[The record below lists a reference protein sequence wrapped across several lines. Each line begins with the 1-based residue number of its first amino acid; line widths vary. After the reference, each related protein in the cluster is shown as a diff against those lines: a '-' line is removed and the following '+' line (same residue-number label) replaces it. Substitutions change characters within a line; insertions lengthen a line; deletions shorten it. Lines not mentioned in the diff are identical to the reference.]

1 MKSVF
6 VKASLLFLLFGL
18 VVSPNVQAL
27 IIRHDVPENKYAKLA
42 MEKRFD
48 CVGYF
53 YEGDGKTPSESGG
66 GSCVLITPK
75 YILSAAH
82 CFIDYDTKKVVSK
95 LNGKTLTSFQPYN
108 ERIAR
113 PEEFTFIFNNK
124 QYRAKNII
132 LHPRYFVDSTENGA
146 YDIALI
152 ELVDSVQGI
161 AFPKRNAIP
170 NEQGD
175 TGIFVAYGSSGVAN
189 DLENVQL
196 LYKKLAGKNIID
208 TIYDDE
214 RKTLIFAD
222 FDAPTDGFNKTGS
235 AAPLP
240 LEFGCS
246 GGDSGGPLFVEK
258 NQELYLV
265 GLLHGGGLSGEML
278 QKMSFYGE
286 EMSWTRVSAYYKWI
300 QSVIR

>member
-1 MKSVF
+1 
-6 VKASLLFLLFGL
+6 
-18 VVSPNVQAL
+18 
-27 IIRHDVPENKYAKLA
+27 
-42 MEKRFD
+42 
-48 CVGYF
+48 
-53 YEGDGKTPSESGG
+53 
-66 GSCVLITPK
+66 
-75 YILSAAH
+75 
-82 CFIDYDTKKVVSK
+82 
-95 LNGKTLTSFQPYN
+95 LT
-108 ERIAR
+108 
-113 PEEFTFIFNNK
+113 
-124 QYRAKNII
+124 
-132 LHPRYFVDSTENGA
+132 
-146 YDIALI
+146 
-152 ELVDSVQGI
+152 DSVQAT
-161 AFPKRNAIP
+161 AFPKLNTIP

-235 AAPLP
+235 AAPLA

-258 NQELYLV
+258 DQDLYLV

-278 QKMSFYGE
+278 QNMSFYGQ
-286 EMSWTRVSAYYKWI
+286 EMSWTRVSVFYKWI